1 MANRNSQSSGRGP
14 RISLPGERVLAA
26 IVFGIF
32 LLIAAGNIGK
42 SITELNKTLT
52 EKTFSDSNSYSS
64 PSELTYS
71 EKNYYTELEAAE
83 YLGITAER
91 VKALVVAG
99 EIPEYIK
106 TDAGYVISKT
116 ILDEWFENESYQAR
130 VTAGGNDTET
140 ETEQ

>member
-1 MANRNSQSSGRGP
+1 MANQKLQSSGRGP
-14 RISLPGERVLAA
+14 RIMPGERIIAA
-26 IVFGIF
+26 IIFGIF

-52 EKTFSDSNSYSS
+52 DKNFTDSNTYSS
-64 PSELTYS
+64 PSDITYE
-71 EKNYYTELEAAE
+71 EKTYYTDVEAAD

-91 VKALVVAG
+91 VKALIAAG

-116 ILDEWFENESYQAR
+116 ILDEWFENASYQAR
-130 VTAGGNDTET
+130 ITSGGGDSET
-140 ETEQ
+140 EE

>member
-1 MANRNSQSSGRGP
+1 M
-14 RISLPGERVLAA
+14 PGERIIAA
-26 IVFGIF
+26 IIFGIF

-52 EKTFSDSNSYSS
+52 DKNFSDSNTYAT
-64 PSELTYS
+64 PSDLTYE
-71 EKNYYTELEAAE
+71 EKNYYTDVEAAE

-91 VKALVVAG
+91 VKALIAAG

-116 ILDEWFENESYQAR
+116 ILDEWFENASYQAR
-130 VTAGGNDTET
+130 ITSGGDGSET
-140 ETEQ
+140 EE